1 MRKAVFLDRDG
12 VLNRDSPDF
21 IKMPEELHVLPGA
34 PEAVARLVRAGFLA
48 IVVSN
53 QSGIPRGLLTE
64 ESLAAIHAK
73 LRAAFAAAGGDLRAI
88 YYCPHLPGE
97 GCACRKPAP
106 GMLLQAAEEHQID
119 LSQSWLVG
127 DKPEDIA
134 CGAAVGCRTVLV
146 LTGQTR
152 SYDPMQF
159 SSAPTHVCES
169 LSAAAEFILSQEY
182 RFAGPISR

>member
-1 MRKAVFLDRDG
+1 MNQAVFLDRDG
-12 VLNRDSPDF
+12 VLNHDSPDF
-21 IKMPEELHVLPGA
+21 IQTPEELHVLPGA
-34 PEAVARLVRAGFLA
+34 PEAVARFVRAGFLA
-48 IVVSN
+48 IVVTN
-53 QSGIPRGLLTE
+53 QSGISRGLLSE

-73 LRAAFAAAGGDLRAI
+73 LRAIFAAAGGGLAAI

-106 GMLLQAAEEHQID
+106 GMLLQAAKEHQID

-134 CGAAVGCRTVLV
+134 CGAAAGCRTILV

-152 SYDPMQF
+152 RYNPMRF
-159 SSAPTHVCES
+159 PAAPTHICED
-169 LSAAAEFILSQEY
+169 LSAAADFILGRE
-182 RFAGPISR
+182 